1 MIVISPKVNGKQS
14 SAGVRKAASGALK
27 LSVYLFWA
35 VAIVLPMISMLS
47 NIAHVDVARILSSR
61 TFVKALRQSITVSS
75 LATAISVSW
84 AALLAWCI
92 TRTRIRYRGL
102 LTVLFALPMLI
113 PSISHGMGMIILFG
127 SNGILH
133 NLLGLSGTIYGF
145 WGIVTGSV
153 MYSFPVAFLMLY
165 DVLRYEDSTPYEAAQ
180 VLGIPVWNRFT
191 AITLPYLRKP
201 LISVVFATFAMI
213 VTDYGVPLMIG
224 GKYST
229 LPVVMYQDV
238 IGMLDFGKGSL
249 IGLIL
254 LAPALVACILDILN
268 RDRGNA
274 AFVTKPFELK
284 PSRIRDGIAV
294 VVSIFTGIAIIL
306 PIGMFA
312 YISVVGKYPV
322 DMSFS
327 LANIAQALD
336 MHVGTY
342 LRNSLLIAVF
352 VAVLGTAL
360 ATFLSYLT
368 ARTPS
373 KDSKLLHLLSISS
386 LAVPGIVLGLS
397 YILFFKGTL
406 IYGTFAILILVNMMH
421 FFSSPYLMMYNTF
434 GKLNP
439 NLEAV
444 GATLG
449 ISRLKVF
456 RDVLL
461 PQSSG
466 TILEMLSYFFVNS
479 MMTISAVSF
488 LATVSI
494 KPVALMI
501 TQFEGQMQLESAA
514 FVSVIILLI
523 NMAVK
528 AAVYLIK
535 RGITKK
541 ST

>member
-1 MIVISPKVNGKQS
+1 MSGWRAAMAAARENTGARGGTSKGIRL
-14 SAGVRKAASGALK
+14 GVYA
-27 LSVYLFWA
+27 FWA
-35 VAIVLPMISMLS
+35 VAMVLPLMSMLS
-47 NIAHVDVARILSSR
+47 NISNVNVAKILASR
-61 TFVKALRQSITVSS
+61 SFKNALLQSFIVSS
-75 LATAISVSW
+75 TATAFSVSW

-92 TRTRIRYRGL
+92 TRTRIRHRNA

-127 SNGILH
+127 SNGILR
-133 NLLGLSGTIYGF
+133 NLLGLGGTIYGF
-145 WGIVTGSV
+145 WGIVIGSV
-153 MYSFPVAFLMLY
+153 MYSLPVAFLMLR
-165 DVLRYEDSTPYEAAQ
+165 DVLRYEDSTPYEAAR
-180 VLGIPVWNRFT
+180 VLGIPMWNRFT

-201 LISVVFATFAMI
+201 LISVVFATFTMI

-249 IGLIL
+249 IGLFL
-254 LAPALVACILDILN
+254 LAPALVASILDILN

-274 AFVTKPFELK
+274 AFITKAFELS
-284 PSRIRDGIAV
+284 PSPIRDRIAV
-294 VVSIFTGIAIIL
+294 VVCTLTSVAIIL

-312 YISVVGKYPV
+312 YVSFIRKYPI
-322 DMSFS
+322 DMRFS
-327 LANIAQALD
+327 LVNVAQALD

-342 LRNSLLIAVF
+342 LMNSLLIAVF
-352 VAVLGTAL
+352 ASLVGTAL
-360 ATFLSYLT
+360 AVFLSYTT
-368 ARTPS
+368 ARIPS
-373 KDSKLLHLLSISS
+373 RDAKVMHLLSISS

-406 IYGTFAILILVNMMH
+406 IYGTFAILILVNTMH
-421 FFSSPYLMMYNTF
+421 FFASPYLMMYNTF

-444 GATLG
+444 GSTLG
-449 ISRLKVF
+449 ISRF
-456 RDVLL
+456 RIFWDVLI
-461 PQSSG
+461 PQSRG

-514 FVSVIILLI
+514 FVSLIILLI
-523 NMAVK
+523 NMSIK
-528 AAVYLIK
+528 GIVYLM
-535 RGITKK
+535 RRRLATGT
-541 ST
+541 T